1 LPGLIL
7 FGGRKVRK
15 VSLEDILNIYEYE
28 KVREEKKKEIIE
40 LKRNRRVFLG
50 DLIHL
55 VFENTQT
62 VWFQIQE
69 MIRAERMVKDEDIK
83 QEIEVYNELIP
94 DKNQLSVTMFIE
106 IPDEEERKKLLT
118 KLVGIHDHLYLHI
131 GNKHTVRAV
140 ADERSKEDYEYGK
153 AAVVH
158 FLKFNL
164 TDKQVEDFKNLPLK
178 LEINHPNYKA
188 VADIPLNVKEELIKD
203 LQG

>member
-1 LPGLIL
+1 MKKIS
-7 FGGRKVRK
+7 FD
-15 VSLEDILNIYEYE
+15 EILNIYEYE
-28 KVREEKKKEIIE
+28 KVREEKKREIIE
-40 LKRNRRVFLG
+40 LKKNRRVFLG
-50 DLIHL
+50 DLVHL
-55 VFENTQT
+55 VFENRQT

-69 MIRAERMVKDEDIK
+69 MIRAERMVKDEEIM
-83 QEIEVYNELIP
+83 QEIEVYNELVP

-106 IPDEEERKKLLT
+106 IPDDEERKRLLP

-131 GNKHTVRAV
+131 GNKHTVRAI

-164 TDKQVEDFKNLPLK
+164 TDQQVEDIKNLPLK

-188 VADIPLNVKEELIKD
+188 MADIPENVKAELIKD
-203 LQG
+203 LES

>member
-1 LPGLIL
+1 MKKIS
-7 FGGRKVRK
+7 FD
-15 VSLEDILNIYEYE
+15 EILNIYEYE
-28 KVREEKKKEIIE
+28 KVREERKREIIE
-40 LKRNRRVFLG
+40 LKKNRRVFLG
-50 DLIHL
+50 DLVHL
-55 VFENTQT
+55 VFENRQT

-69 MIRAERMVKDEDIK
+69 MIRAERMVKDEEIM
-83 QEIEVYNELIP
+83 QEIEVYNELVP

-106 IPDEEERKKLLT
+106 IPDEEERKRLLP

-131 GNKHTVRAV
+131 GNKHTVRAI

-164 TDKQVEDFKNLPLK
+164 TDQQVEDLKNLPLK

-188 VADIPLNVKEELIKD
+188 MADIPENVKAELIKD
-203 LQG
+203 LES